1 MAIIAIYGFSSAVA
15 LRLNKGA
22 KVSLRQNSL
31 YDALGVL
38 HGYTKSASVRHHVT
52 ITLTLTFEDL
62 MAQPRRWDFP
72 GTCRT
77 LAGEPLKS

>member
-31 YDALGVL
+31 YDALDVL
-38 HGYTKSASVRHHVT
+38 HGYTS
-52 ITLTLTFEDL
+52 TLGFSWNMRNFSGRAPEKL
-62 MAQPRRWDFP
+62 RR
-72 GTCRT
+72 
-77 LAGEPLKS
+77 A